1 MEKELSKEAKLLLEF
16 KQESGFSYEKLGHE
30 IGVCGMTIYRWCKG
44 RQEPSL
50 IAKRLIKDYL
60 LKVRLG

>member
-1 MEKELSKEAKLLLEF
+1 MKKELPKEVKLLLEF
-16 KQESGFSYEKLGHE
+16 KQESHFSYERLGHE

-50 IAKRLIKDYL
+50 MAKKLIKNYL
-60 LKVRLG
+60 LKARLE